1 MVKGA
6 VRFAQ
11 ALHALVPEAFA
22 AADRTHGSGVRHT
35 RLLPS
40 PWAAQQCGAKQV
52 FLKLEN
58 EQVTG
63 SFKPRG
69 AVNKVHETNLLRAP

>member
-1 MVKGA
+1 M
-6 VRFAQ
+6 
-11 ALHALVPEAFA
+11 PEAFA
-22 AADRTHGSGVRHT
+22 AADRIHGNGVRHT

-40 PWAAQQCGAKQV
+40 PWVAQQCGAEQV

-69 AVNKVHETNLLRAP
+69 AVNKVHEFNMLNRPIVRCIGFAEAILRRY